1 MEELKMSDRDKQK
14 KPGQQRIQPGEN
26 KKDKERQRNK

>member
-1 MEELKMSDRDKQK
+1 MSDRDKQK

-26 KKDKERQRNK
+26 KKDKKERNL